1 MKNVPVP
8 VYCRPLVEKDPNRK
22 VEASLCAVGSGS
34 NSRVGFLSW
43 MFITLMRVCACVCF
57 QLWCA
62 AGVDLTGWKVCTQ
75 DSVLNKALSSS
86 GDPLNAEDDGPGK
99 RSSQSSPEK
108 KQVV

>member
-34 NSRVGFLSW
+34 NSRLGFLCS
-43 MFITLMRVCACVCF
+43 INACVCVCF

-62 AGVDLTGWKVCTQ
+62 AGVDLTGWKVGTQ
-75 DSVLNKALSSS
+75 DSVLNKALSSG
-86 GDPLNAEDDGPGK
+86 GDPLNAEDDGSGK

-108 KQVV
+108 KKVE

>member
-22 VEASLCAVGSGS
+22 VEASLCAVGPGC
-34 NSRVGFLSW
+34 NSRLGFLCS
-43 MFITLMRVCACVCF
+43 INVCVCF

-62 AGVDLTGWKVCTQ
+62 AGVDLTGWKVGTQ

-86 GDPLNAEDDGPGK
+86 GGGGDPLNAEDDGPGK

-108 KQVV
+108 KKVE